1 MQLLPYEL
9 YEPCDGRQEAV
20 TVPLKPRDMLHTVR
34 RRDGLHPSI
43 TRIVYGRNRI
53 RLRWPALPGVKYQ
66 IYPHSTASVQIRPHC
81 CDSKPGRSQ
90 AHGQLPDMY
99 Y

>member
-1 MQLLPYEL
+1 MQLLPYEP

-53 RLRWPALPGVKYQ
+53 RLRWPALVTVGCVDQALILRINVRPADF
-66 IYPHSTASVQIRPHC
+66 PMESTLYHKSAR
-81 CDSKPGRSQ
+81 
-90 AHGQLPDMY
+90 
-99 Y
+99 